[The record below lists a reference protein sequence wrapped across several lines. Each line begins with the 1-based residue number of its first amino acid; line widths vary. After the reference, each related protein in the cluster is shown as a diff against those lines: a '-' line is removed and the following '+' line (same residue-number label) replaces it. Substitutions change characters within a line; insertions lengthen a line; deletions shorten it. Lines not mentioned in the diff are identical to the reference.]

1 VTTLLESPP
10 AADELIEV
18 VLDGGGWPWSRR
30 PSCWTVAVTPR
41 LPREV
46 LVSPA
51 PGGARVTTTL
61 TEWDEIAPA
70 CREALA
76 AFLAV
81 AETGLRI
88 ARCEIDERQARAVAF
103 AAAES
108 LDADLPH
115 ALLGVAAGCELMA
128 REAEVLLRPEV
139 AEMYLNCR
147 RMP

>member
-1 VTTLLESPP
+1 MTTMLEFPP
-10 AADELIEV
+10 AADELIEAA
-18 VLDGGGWPWSRR
+18 LGGGGWPWSRR
-30 PSCWTVAVTPR
+30 PSCWSVAVTPR

-61 TEWDEIAPA
+61 AEWDEIAPA

-76 AFLAV
+76 AFLAA
-81 AETGLRI
+81 AEMGLRF
-88 ARCEIDERQARAVAF
+88 ARCEMDARQARVVAF
-103 AAAES
+103 APAEA
-108 LDADLPH
+108 LDDDLPH
-115 ALLGVAAGCELMA
+115 ALLGVAAGCELLA